1 MSATAMHGEVI
12 VLRAEEAPQAGAPGL
27 GPHLRYRAPRLG
39 MESRTLAPPRPGRL
53 QVEMLYAGVC
63 GTDLHLLQTDPLTG
77 YVRTSAPATIPP
89 QGRVIGH
96 EGVGRVI
103 AAGDGA
109 GGLQPGSV
117 VAFDS
122 IIACLRCPV
131 CRRGAPNQCPDA
143 LLLGMQA
150 DGLFGT
156 IVDVP
161 ASLAHD
167 VTAHIG
173 SDQDLRAAACL
184 EPAGCA
190 LLACENAR
198 VAAGER
204 VLVFGGGPIGLF
216 AAMLCRRV
224 FGATHVTL
232 VEPLARRRELAAA
245 WCDAVYDT
253 GEFLAARSAPVDVM
267 IEASGN
273 LDNVDRAFTR
283 LAPNARVM
291 LLGRSGAALSIT
303 AVDHMITNAISVA
316 GSRGHLG
323 GVLPRVIGLYR
334 AGLLP
339 LPEVVTGVLG
349 SLEELV
355 LALRDPDAIA
365 REHCKLLVQI
375 GSLTAPGARLAQTA

>member
-1 MSATAMHGEVI
+1 MSATAMYGKAV
-12 VLRAEEAPQAGAPGL
+12 VLHAEDAPRPDTPDP
-27 GPHLRYRAPRLG
+27 GPHQRYRAPRLAV
-39 MESRTLAPPRPGRL
+39 ESRTLAPPAPGRL

-109 GGLQPGSV
+109 GGLRAGSI

-131 CRRGAPNQCPDA
+131 CRRGAPNQCPEA

-150 DGLFGT
+150 DGLFAT
-156 IVDVP
+156 LVDVP

-167 VTAHIG
+167 VTAYID
-173 SDQDLRAAACL
+173 SDRDLRAAACL

-190 LLACENAR
+190 LLACESAR
-198 VAAGER
+198 IAPGER

-232 VEPLARRRELAAA
+232 VEPLARRRALAAD
-245 WCDAVYDT
+245 WCDTVHDS
-253 GEFLAARSAPVDVM
+253 GEFLGTTIPPVDVM
-267 IEASGN
+267 IEASGR
-273 LDNVDRAFTR
+273 LDNVDRAFRR
-283 LAPNARVM
+283 LAPSARVM
-291 LLGRSGAALSIT
+291 LLGRSGTALSIA

-339 LPEVVTGVLG
+339 LPEVVTGVLE
-349 SLEELV
+349 SLEDLA
-355 LALRDPDAIA
+355 LALREPDAIA
-365 REHCKLLVQI
+365 GEHCKLLVRI
-375 GSLTAPGARLAQTA
+375 GS

>member
-1 MSATAMHGEVI
+1 MSGATTQGKAI
-12 VLRAEEAPQAGAPGL
+12 VLHAEDAPQAGTPGV
-27 GPHLRYRAPRLG
+27 GPHQRYRAPRLG
-39 MESRTLAPPRPGRL
+39 VQTRDVAPPLPGRL

-63 GTDLHLLQTDPLTG
+63 GTDLHLLQTDPFTG

-89 QGRVIGH
+89 EGRVIGH
-96 EGVGRVI
+96 EGVGRVM
-103 AAGDGA
+103 AAGAGA
-109 GGLQPGSV
+109 SRLKPGSI

-131 CRRGAPNQCPDA
+131 CQRGAFNQCPDA
-143 LLLGMQA
+143 LLLGMEA

-161 ASLAHD
+161 AALAHD
-167 VTAHIG
+167 LTAYMEH
-173 SDQDLRAAACL
+173 DRDLRAAACL

-190 LLACENAR
+190 LLACEHAR

-224 FGATHVTL
+224 FGAIHVTL

-245 WCDAVYDT
+245 WCDAVFD
-253 GEFLAARSAPVDVM
+253 SAQFFATPKAPIDVM
-267 IEASGN
+267 IEASGR

-283 LAPNARVM
+283 LAPRARVV
-291 LLGRSGAALSIT
+291 LLGRSGAPLSIA
-303 AVDHMITNAISVA
+303 AVDHMITNAIGVS

-323 GVLPRVIGLYR
+323 GVLPRVFGLYR

-349 SLEELV
+349 SLEELAC
-355 LALRDPDAIA
+355 ALRDPDALA
-365 REHCKLLVQI
+365 RDHCKLLVKL
-375 GSLTAPGARLAQTA
+375 GS

>member
-1 MSATAMHGEVI
+1 MSAAATQGKVI
-12 VLRAEEAPQAGAPGL
+12 VLRAEDAPLPGTPGI
-27 GPHLRYRAPRLG
+27 GPHQRYRAPRLG
-39 MESRTLAPPRPGRL
+39 VESRSTGPPGPGRL

-63 GTDLHLLQTDPLTG
+63 GTDLHLLQSDPLTG
-77 YVRTSAPATIPP
+77 YVRSSAPATIPP
-89 QGRVIGH
+89 RGRVIGH

-103 AAGDGA
+103 AAGDGT
-109 GGLQPGSV
+109 GGLGPGSI

-122 IIACLRCPV
+122 IIACRHCPV
-131 CRRGAPNQCPDA
+131 CLRGDFNQCPDA

-156 IVDVP
+156 VVDVP

-167 VTAHIG
+167 LTACIG
-173 SDQDLRAAACL
+173 SDRDLRAAACL

-224 FGATHVTL
+224 FGAIHVTL

-245 WCDAVYDT
+245 WCDAVADSE
-253 GEFLAARSAPVDVM
+253 EFLATQTAPIDVM
-267 IEASGN
+267 IEASGK
-273 LDNVDRAFTR
+273 LDNVDGAFTR
-283 LAPNARVM
+283 LAPNARVV
-291 LLGRSGAALSIT
+291 LLGRSGAPLSIG

-323 GVLPRVIGLYR
+323 GLLPRVFGLYR

-339 LPEVVTGVLG
+339 LPEAVTGVLG
-349 SLEELV
+349 SLEELA
-355 LALRDPDAIA
+355 LALREPDAIA
-365 REHCKLLVQI
+365 REHCKLLVKI
-375 GSLTAPGARLAQTA
+375 GS

>member
-1 MSATAMHGEVI
+1 MSAPAMPGKVI
-12 VLRAEEAPQAGAPGL
+12 VLRAEDAPQAGTPGL
-27 GPHLRYRAPRLG
+27 GPHQRYRAPRVG
-39 MESRTLAPPRPGRL
+39 VETRACAPPGPGRL

-63 GTDLHLLQTDPLTG
+63 GTDLHLLQADPLTG

-89 QGRVIGH
+89 AGRVIGH

-109 GGLQPGSV
+109 GHLRPGTI

-131 CRRGAPNQCPDA
+131 CRRGAFNQCPDA
-143 LLLGMQA
+143 LLLGMQT

-156 IVDVP
+156 VVDVA

-167 VTAHIG
+167 VTPCID
-173 SDQDLRAAACL
+173 SDRDLRAAACL

-216 AAMLCRRV
+216 AAMLCRLV
-224 FGATHVTL
+224 FGATHVTM

-245 WCDAVYDT
+245 WCDVVCDT
-253 GEFLAARSAPVDVM
+253 ADHLAARTAPVDVM
-267 IEASGN
+267 IEASGK

-283 LAPNARVM
+283 LAPNARVV
-291 LLGRSGAALSIT
+291 LLGRSGAPLSIA
-303 AVDHMITNAISVA
+303 AVDHMITNAISVS

-323 GVLPRVIGLYR
+323 GVLPRVFGLYR

-339 LPEVVTGVLG
+339 LPEAVTGVLG
-349 SLEELV
+349 SLEELA
-355 LALRDPDAIA
+355 LALRDPDTIA
-365 REHCKLLVQI
+365 REHCKLLVKI
-375 GSLTAPGARLAQTA
+375 GC

>member
-1 MSATAMHGEVI
+1 MSATAMPGKAL
-12 VLRAEEAPQAGAPGL
+12 VLRAEDTPRAGTPGL
-27 GPHLRYRAPRLG
+27 GPHQRYRAPRLG
-39 MESRTLAPPRPGRL
+39 VEARVFAPPGPGRL

-89 QGRVIGH
+89 EGRVIGH

-103 AAGDGA
+103 AAGDDSGH
-109 GGLQPGSV
+109 LRPDSI

-131 CRRGAPNQCPDA
+131 CRRGAFNQCPDA

-156 IVDVP
+156 VVDVP

-167 VTAHIG
+167 VTPYIG
-173 SDQDLRAAACL
+173 SDRDLRAAACL

-216 AAMLCRRV
+216 AAMLCRSV
-224 FGATHVTL
+224 FGAIHVTL

-245 WCDAVYDT
+245 WCDAVFDSA
-253 GEFLAARSAPVDVM
+253 EFFATQTAPIDVM
-267 IEASGN
+267 IEASGK
-273 LDNVDRAFTR
+273 LDNVDSAFTR
-283 LAPNARVM
+283 LAPNARVV
-291 LLGRSGAALSIT
+291 LLGRSGAPLSIG

-323 GVLPRVIGLYR
+323 GVLPRVFGLYR

-339 LPEVVTGVLG
+339 LPEAVTGVLG
-349 SLEELV
+349 SLAELE
-355 LALRDPDAIA
+355 LALREPDAIA
-365 REHCKLLVQI
+365 RDHCKLLVKI
-375 GSLTAPGARLAQTA
+375 GS

>member
-1 MSATAMHGEVI
+1 MSAAATQGKVI
-12 VLRAEEAPQAGAPGL
+12 VLHAEDAPQAGAPGL

-89 QGRVIGH
+89 AGRVIGH
-96 EGVGRVI
+96 EGVGRVT

-109 GGLQPGSV
+109 AHLRPGSI

-131 CRRGAPNQCPDA
+131 CRRGAFNQCPDA

-156 IVDVP
+156 VVDVP
-161 ASLAHD
+161 DSLAHD

-173 SDQDLRAAACL
+173 SDRDLRAAACL

-224 FGATHVTL
+224 FGASHVTL
-232 VEPLARRRELAAA
+232 VEPLARRRELAAP
-245 WCDAVYDT
+245 WCDVVCDT
-253 GEFLAARSAPVDVM
+253 AELFAAGSAPVDVM
-267 IEASGN
+267 IEASGK
-273 LDNVDRAFTR
+273 LDNVDRAFTH
-283 LAPNARVM
+283 LAPNARVV
-291 LLGRSGAALSIT
+291 LLGRSGAPLSIA
-303 AVDHMITNAISVA
+303 AVDHMITNAISVS

-323 GVLPRVIGLYR
+323 GVLPRVLGLYR

-339 LPEVVTGVLG
+339 LPEAVTGVLG
-349 SLEELV
+349 SLEELAR
-355 LALRDPDAIA
+355 ALRDPDAIA
-365 REHCKLLVQI
+365 REHCKLLVKI
-375 GSLTAPGARLAQTA
+375 GS